1 MLKVG
6 WFSTARGESSRKL
19 LSAVFESI
27 HSGELKAKIDFVFCS
42 REPRESEKTD
52 LFIEQV
58 KSYGIPLVCLSVKEF
73 ALRSSQQIGV
83 KTERLPEWRLEYDRQ
98 VMKKLAGYNPDF
110 CVLAGYML
118 IVGPEMCR
126 RYNMINLHP
135 ALPTGPKGTWQEVIW
150 DLISARATESGVMM
164 HLVTPDLDRGPVI
177 SYCRYSIT
185 GLEFDNLWESA
196 ANIPVSTIKA
206 EQGEDNEL
214 FKNIRR
220 AGFMRETPLIIH
232 TLKSFSEGKITIDHQ
247 KQLLDAEGRPI
258 PGYDLTAEIDRA
270 LQEAKKRGDR

>member
-19 LSAVFESI
+19 LSAAFESI
-27 HSGELKAKIDFVFCS
+27 RSGELKAKIDFVFCS
-42 REPRESEKTD
+42 REPGESEKTD

-58 KSYGIPLVCLSVKEF
+58 KGYGIPLICLSVKEF

-83 KTERLPEWRLEYDRQ
+83 KTGRLPEWRLEYDRQ
-98 VMKKLAGYNPDF
+98 VMKKLGDYNPDI

-135 ALPTGPKGTWQEVIW
+135 ALPKGPKGTWQEVIW

-177 SYCRYSIT
+177 SYCRYTIT
-185 GLEFDNLWESA
+185 GLEFDNLWESVD
-196 ANIPVSTIKA
+196 NVPVTTIKA
-206 EQGEDNEL
+206 EQGVDNEL
-214 FKNIRR
+214 FKKVRQ

-232 TLKSFSEGKITIDHQ
+232 TLKSFSEGKITIDRQ
-247 KQLLDAEGRPI
+247 KRLLDAQGRPI
-258 PGYDLTAEIDRA
+258 SGYDLTAQIDRA
-270 LQEAKKRGDR
+270 LAEAKKRGDQ